1 MLSRVADNLYWM
13 ARFIE
18 RAENL
23 ARLMQA
29 STELLLDSETTGSR
43 SLDDY
48 WDPVLT
54 ATAMEEQFRE
64 LHPNG
69 TVADVGP
76 FMTLNEENEL
86 SITMC
91 LRNARENARTVRDQ
105 ISDEMWTELNDLY
118 LFITS
123 RATLS
128 LYQRAPQNVYD
139 RIIQGSLLF
148 HGITNATM
156 ARTEGWQF
164 IQLGKYLERADK
176 TSRFLDVRV
185 HSGPDGS
192 SLDSIQ
198 WTSILRSASAFG
210 TYRSE
215 VGGEPTAEGVIDL
228 LVFSTDFPRSIR
240 FCVRQIDSLLHTI
253 SGSPKGTYCN
263 TAEREAGRLLAT
275 LNFGGNSEILERGL
289 HDYMDDIQQVLN
301 QIGQNVFETYVLLPQ
316 DQLRLTFIPSS
327 ESQQLRWQVLQQQQ
341 QQQQQQQ

>member
-29 STELLLDSETTGSR
+29 STELLLDGETMGSR
-43 SLDDY
+43 SLNDY

-54 ATAMEEQFRE
+54 ATAMEELFRE
-64 LHPNG
+64 LYPDG
-69 TVADVGP
+69 TVTDVGP
-76 FMTLNEENEL
+76 FMTLNEENPD

-91 LRNARENARTVRDQ
+91 LRQARENARTVRDQ
-105 ISDEMWTELNDLY
+105 ISDEMWSELNDLY

-123 RATLS
+123 RATNS
-128 LYQRAPQNVYD
+128 LFQRAPENVYD
-139 RIIQGSLLF
+139 RIIQGSLFF

-176 TSRFLDVRV
+176 TSRFLDIQVN
-185 HSGPDGS
+185 SGSSES

-198 WTSILRSASAFG
+198 WMSILRSASAFV

-215 VGGEPTAEGVIDL
+215 VGGEPTAEGVVEL
-228 LVFSTDFPRSIR
+228 LVFSTEFPRSIR
-240 FCVRQIDSLLHTI
+240 FCVRAIDAILHTI
-253 SGSPKGTYCN
+253 SGSPAGTYCN
-263 TAEREAGRLLAT
+263 DAERAAGRLLST
-275 LNFGGNSEILERGL
+275 LNFGGKTEMLERGL
-289 HDYMDDIQQVLN
+289 HDCMDDIQTLLN
-301 QIGQNVFETYVLLPQ
+301 ELGQNVFETYVLTPQ
-316 DQLRLTFIPSS
+316 DQQKVTFIPSA

-341 QQQQQQQ
+341 QQQQ

>member
-29 STELLLDSETTGSR
+29 STDLLLDSETLGSR
-43 SLDDY
+43 YLNDY

-64 LHPNG
+64 LYPNG
-69 TVADVGP
+69 TAADVGP

-123 RATLS
+123 RATIS
-128 LYQRAPQNVYD
+128 LFQRAPENVYD
-139 RIIQGSLLF
+139 RIIQGSLFF

-176 TSRFLDVRV
+176 TSRFLDIRV
-185 HSGPDGS
+185 HAGPDGT

-240 FCVRQIDSLLHTI
+240 FCVREIDKLLHRI
-253 SGSPKGTYCN
+253 SGAPSGTYCN
-263 TAEREAGRLLAT
+263 AAEREAGRLLST
-275 LNFGGNSEILERGL
+275 LNFGGHAEILERGL
-289 HDYMDDIQQVLN
+289 HEYMDDVQKVLN
-301 QIGQNVFETYVLLPQ
+301 DLGQSIFDTYVILPQ
-316 DQLRLTFIPSS
+316 DQLRLTFIPSA
-327 ESQQLRWQVLQQQQ
+327 EPQQLRWQVLQQQQ
-341 QQQQQQQ
+341 QQQQ